1 MSMHRLRS
9 SLVLQLL
16 LGTCGAALVT
26 GTQACDSPCVDAWS
40 SRTPYA
46 VDDLPDGSP
55 VRASASEPDRY
66 NYWIVGDNGLVAI
79 VDSVGATVLPRP
91 VTTHLHAL
99 VLTTQFV
106 VLVGAGGTLVTGL
119 LDGSEFIT
127 SDLGT
132 TADLWHVADVTPYSN
147 PTLIAV
153 GDGLMFLRDPLAG
166 TWTAISPAEGEW
178 GQLRAV
184 GTDGDGGLI
193 AVGLGGVAWTT
204 SHPAGPWQRLDLNTT
219 ADLTTLDTAAG
230 LIGGSQSTL
239 LAYKSG
245 FGWYPLAHEFT
256 GDVVDIKPGTILTSD
271 GELFSYDYDG
281 LARTPSGTVDPGLR
295 VLVPLGYDEELL
307 VLGEPGRAVRL
318 ENACPSYAGGGLCE
332 GRPFIV
338 DELARTA
345 APEPRADWCAEALPP
360 STASPELRDALA
372 TAWTDAALAEHA
384 SIASFARAVLEL
396 LSLGAPPDLIDA
408 TQAAL
413 ADEVEHARLCFAE
426 ARRHRDQ
433 PLGPGPLAQDA
444 AVLARVG
451 DPIAITLAVFDEG
464 CVGEGVSAAI
474 AGLAAEACRDEPTA
488 ALLRRICADE
498 SRHAALAWKTL
509 RWLLDRFGDRV
520 ATPLRAR
527 LATLTVPPVPHTPH
541 PDLRAHGRL
550 APRECATIH
559 RAVLRRVVRPLA
571 DTLLSQP
578 AHLHAEE
585 QRA

>member
-426 ARRHRDQ
+426 ARRHRDHA
-433 PLGPGPLAQDA
+433 LGPGPLAQDA

-464 CVGEGVSAAI
+464 CVGEGVSAVI